1 VFDEVLKFW
10 FLETRPSTWWTVDPA
25 FDVLITKRFGALLR
39 TAERSE
45 LYDWRAEPRG
55 RLAEVILLD
64 QFSRNV
70 YRGTPKS
77 FSNDAM
83 ALVLAQE
90 AVAGGHDQV
99 LATDERAFLYM
110 PYMHSESAIIHV
122 QAERLFGSLGPGETY
137 DSELRHKA
145 IIDCFGRF
153 PHRNELLGRQ
163 STAEELVFLREPGS
177 RF

>member
-1 VFDEVLKFW
+1 MFDEVLWFW
-10 FLETRPSTWWTVDPA
+10 FLETKPSEWWTVDRD
-25 FDVLITKRFGALLR
+25 FDALIAKRFGALLGN
-39 TAERSE
+39 AERCE
-45 LYDWRAEPRG
+45 LCDWRAEPRG
-55 RLAEVILLD
+55 RLAEIILLD

-70 YRGTPKS
+70 YRGTPKC
-77 FSNDAM
+77 FSNDPV

-90 AVAGGHDQV
+90 AVAGGHDQE

-122 QAERLFGSLGPGETY
+122 RAERLFASLGPCESY

-145 IIDCFGRF
+145 IIERFGRF
-153 PHRNELLGRQ
+153 PHRNELVGRR
-163 STAEELVFLREPGS
+163 STAEELAFLREPGS

>member
-1 VFDEVLKFW
+1 LFDEVLKFW
-10 FLETRPSTWWTVDPA
+10 FFETKPSAWWTVDPE
-25 FDVLITKRFGALLR
+25 FDALIAKRFGALLR

-45 LYDWRAEPRG
+45 LCDWRAEARG

-70 YRGTPKS
+70 YRGTPKC
-77 FSNDAM
+77 FSNDPM

-90 AVAGGHDQV
+90 AVASGHDQV
-99 LATDERAFLYM
+99 LTTDERAFLYM
-110 PYMHSESAIIHV
+110 PYMHSESPIIHV
-122 QAERLFGSLGPGETY
+122 QAEHLFAALGHSESY

-145 IIDCFGRF
+145 IVDRFGRF

-163 STAEELVFLREPGS
+163 STTEELAFLREPGS